1 MISAR
6 SSFAA
11 TAATHPSSVPS
22 VSSARARRL
31 RCLVVDDERASRV
44 MLRTILSNWAVSCH
58 EAEDGNVAIEWLES
72 PGRPIPDF
80 VLSDVEM
87 PGCDGPTLFRR
98 IRRSAIRAVRD
109 LPVVMMSTREP
120 EELTPAFGGLTPL
133 CFFTK
138 PIDLVELR
146 RLIDYFRA
154 QPEVGL
160 NNRRSQD
167 TP

>member
-11 TAATHPSSVPS
+11 TAATHPSSMPS
-22 VSSARARRL
+22 VSSVRTRRL

-44 MLRTILSNWAVSCH
+44 MLRTTLSNWAVSCH
-58 EAEDGNVAIEWLES
+58 EAEDGNVAIAWLES
-72 PGRPIPDF
+72 PGRTIPDF
-80 VLSDVEM
+80 VLTDVEM

-98 IRRSAIRAVRD
+98 IRHSATRAVRD
-109 LPVVMMSTREP
+109 LPVVMMSTRAL
-120 EELTPAFGGLTPL
+120 EELTPAFRGLTPL
-133 CFFTK
+133 RFFSK

-146 RLIDYFRA
+146 RLIEYFRA
-154 QPEVGL
+154 QPEVGS
-160 NNRRSQD
+160 NSHRSQD